1 MTGTPSP
8 ERLQQLESRRQGI
21 VAQARNLLEA
31 RASAVG
37 ETLRLLPGAS
47 APDKCRRVIGELDE
61 QDWSSAIA
69 RRR

>member
-47 APDKCRRVIGELDE
+47 APD
-61 QDWSSAIA
+61 SASV
-69 RRR
+69 RLLQTRLLGF